1 MAYSYVPCDRGQLF
15 LLPTGMREWL
25 PGPAAGVGSLGTSQ
39 VRISWNVNR
48 QLTDRAK
55 AEGTTLSALVRQ
67 ILECPTTR

>member
-1 MAYSYVPCDRGQLF
+1 MAYSYVPRDRDQLF

-39 VRISWNVNR
+39 VRISWNVYR

-55 AEGTTLSALVRQ
+55 AEGTTLSALVHRM
-67 ILECPTTR
+67 LERSTTR